1 MKIVGQNRRAKF
13 DYEIQDTLEA
23 GIVLTGAEAK
33 SARGGH
39 VQLQGSYVSFMNG
52 QPVLKNAGISPYA
65 YARNDGYDPKRDRP
79 LLLKKSEIGKL
90 HAASAEKGVAIIPLD
105 MKAGRTIK
113 VTIGIGRGR
122 KRIDKRQRIKERET
136 SRRMREGR
144 DV

>member
-1 MKIVGQNRRAKF
+1 MKIVGQNRRARY

-23 GIVLTGAEAK
+23 GIVLTGAEVK

-39 VQLQGSYVSFMNG
+39 VQLQGAYVSFLNG
-52 QPVLKNAGISPYA
+52 QPVLKNAGIAPYA
-65 YARNDGYDPKRDRP
+65 FARAEGYDPKRDRP
-79 LLLKKSEIGKL
+79 LLLKKSEIERL
-90 HAASAEKGVAIIPLD
+90 EAAAHEKGVSIIPLD
-105 MKAGRTIK
+105 MRAGRTLK